1 MLLFFLLLSFEQA
14 LPWKNTKDWERH
26 WGWHW
31 WRLQTSAD
39 FSLSGKLKNFSECI
53 YMVEISVLLNWKV
66 KATCPQFSMTSHDK
80 MSTWL
85 SWCIY
90 EEGGTFI
97 SLYHKQRCDSLL
109 DICYLH
115 LMKKRGVIYTDKLV
129 INQFA
134 FHQGIHVCYPLDLKK
149 ETYFSF
155 LSVGFPSVTFFFFF
169 FF

>member
-1 MLLFFLLLSFEQA
+1 
-14 LPWKNTKDWERH
+14 
-26 WGWHW
+26 
-31 WRLQTSAD
+31 
-39 FSLSGKLKNFSECI
+39 
-53 YMVEISVLLNWKV
+53 
-66 KATCPQFSMTSHDK
+66 MTSHDK

-155 LSVGFPSVTFFFFF
+155 LSVGFPLVTFFFLFF
-169 FF
+169 FYICVHTDLLVQRFLLLCVQFMCSAESRKCKMRFQKLCSPD